1 VPIGAL
7 ALLAARRLLT
17 ERPHLERQRFD
28 LPGAAL
34 LAVGL
39 AALTLG
45 LSFEQEWGWGSL
57 RVLASIGSAVVAL
70 TGAVHRHGRR
80 RRSRAAARAHTRAR
94 RRRFDGC

>member
-1 VPIGAL
+1 MPIGAL

-45 LSFEQEWGWGSL
+45 LSFEQEWGWG
-57 RVLASIGSAVVAL
+57 LAPLPGL
-70 TGAVHRHGRR
+70 DRQ
-80 RRSRAAARAHTRAR
+80 RRSRADRRGPSTR
-94 RRRFDGC
+94 